1 MNILGCVVC
10 NYVCICMYVCM
21 YGYGSGLMSM
31 WTMAMSV
38 ADGTIDD
45 HDNGS
50 VNIYVSSCVCLSVC
64 VCWDDAVLIWCT
76 INSL

>member
-1 MNILGCVVC
+1 MLCVVC
-10 NYVCICMYVCM
+10 NYVCICMYVRM

-64 VCWDDAVLIWCT
+64 VCWDDAVLIWCA
-76 INSL
+76 INSM